1 MVDKTKI
8 YKAIDEFKN
17 TSVSI
22 VGDIMLDVYKK
33 LPEVKKLSNNRPVF
47 DFNEIKSNYY
57 LGGAGNVLSNLVALG
72 VNDVSIY
79 SLIGDDRGGKH
90 IKHIIKNL
98 NCKDNIIICK
108 ESNTTVKTVFTSSD
122 HRANFRLDKDGTKV
136 YDSKIY
142 EEFNETLETIESK
155 VLIISD
161 YNKGLLTTDVM
172 LSIDCSDVFVSLD
185 PSIRDVKDYYSL
197 NSIDHIKMNFNE
209 ACYLTGINDVS
220 PQVEEDYYRLAY
232 VFYEKFGCSYVTI
245 TSDSEGMYYCHFP
258 NEYDPI
264 QGMIK
269 SYVKKV
275 KDATG
280 AGDTVISVLAMALAN
295 GLDVK
300 HAHIIASK
308 AAAIV
313 VEKNNTNTVTY
324 DELMN

>member
-8 YKAIDEFKN
+8 YKAIEEFKT
-17 TSVSI
+17 TSVSV
-22 VGDIMLDVYKK
+22 VGDIMLDVYKT
-33 LPEVKKLSNNRPVF
+33 LPKPKKFIDSRPVF
-47 DFNEIKSNYY
+47 NFNDIKTEYY
-57 LGGAGNVLSNLVALG
+57 LGGAGNVLSNLIALG
-72 VNDVSIY
+72 VEDVSIY
-79 SLIGDDRGGKH
+79 SLIGEDRGGSH
-90 IKHIIKNL
+90 IKNIVKKL
-98 NCKDNIIICK
+98 NCKDNIISCK
-108 ESNTTVKTVFTSSD
+108 SANTTVKTVFISPDTD
-122 HRANFRLDKDGTKV
+122 ANFRLDKDCTEC
-136 YDSKIY
+136 DLEIY
-142 EEFNETLETIESK
+142 EELNENLETLDSK

-185 PSIRDVKDYYSL
+185 PALRNVKDYYSL
-197 NSIDHIKMNFNE
+197 NSIDHIKMNFKE
-209 ACYLTGINDVS
+209 ACYLTGIKYVS

-232 VFYEKFGCSYVTI
+232 VFFEKFGCPYITI
-245 TSDSEGMYYCHFP
+245 TSDLEGMYYCHFP

-264 QGMIK
+264 QGMVK